1 MASAP
6 QTSKILI
13 GIIIA
18 LVVIVLGW
26 VVYSMLKNEGGPTIG
41 TTVPTPSS
49 ALTPSG
55 SPNLSP
61 SPKSSVSSSPQMTPS
76 SNASLYKVPAG
87 ETYIVSAQDDTNGD
101 NQKETLVVTSETNG
115 KYHAYVLSSEGAI
128 LYDNKELGLKPLRI
142 TTTKY
147 NADDKNVSWMLVFT
161 EESGSLAII
170 RWNGQTYEMPQD
182 NLGI

>member
-6 QTSKILI
+6 KSSKILL

-26 VVYSMLKNEGGPTIG
+26 VVYSMWQNDGSPTIA
-41 TTVPTPSS
+41 TASPTPSS
-49 ALTPSG
+49 SKSSETTISPTPKS
-55 SPNLSP
+55 SISP
-61 SPKSSVSSSPQMTPS
+61 SPTTSPTS
-76 SNASLYKVPAG
+76 SNIDYKIPSG

-115 KYHAYVLSSEGAI
+115 KYHAYILSADGAI

-142 TTTKY
+142 ATTKY

-170 RWNGQTYEMPQD
+170 RWNGQTYEIPQD